1 MGQNVL
7 MALTIIAADAVQVT
21 LERIVKW
28 KLMSARINPVLMEES
43 ASTSLPDTNVTAQEA
58 TMVLDANLMSMNVGT
73 NLVVMGE
80 HVKMVLMNTSVN
92 ANRVMKAD
100 NARGKWTNA
109 NPILVNME
117 EHAID
122 ISILILVPAPKDL
135 LDVIVR
141 KM

>member
-1 MGQNVL
+1 ML
-7 MALTIIAADAVQVT
+7 MV
-21 LERIVKW
+21 
-28 KLMSARINPVLMEES
+28 ES
-43 ASTSLPDTNVTAQEA
+43 ASTSLPDTNVTAQED
-58 TMVLDANLMSMNVGT
+58 TMVLDVNLMSTSVAT
-73 NLVVMGE
+73 SLAAMGE
-80 HVKMVLMNTSVN
+80 RVKMVLMNTSVN
-92 ANRVMKAD
+92 ANPVMKAD

-141 KM
+141 KMSMIAN